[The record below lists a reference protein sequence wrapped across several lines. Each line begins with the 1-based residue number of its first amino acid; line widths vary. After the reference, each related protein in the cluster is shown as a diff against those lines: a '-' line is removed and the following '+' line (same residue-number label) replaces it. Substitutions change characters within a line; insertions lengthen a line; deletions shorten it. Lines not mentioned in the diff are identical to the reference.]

1 MSKLW
6 SPTTTTGAQQAEE
19 PLSSPSGSNAA
30 PRRRESVS
38 LAEQYAARQ
47 RNPGRRVAQI
57 VRLKPEFVDRYKQVH
72 AAVWPEVL
80 QQIKVCN
87 IQDCE

>member
-6 SPTTTTGAQQAEE
+6 SPTTAAQQAED
-19 PLSSPSGSNAA
+19 SSSGTGTGTGGA
-30 PRRRESVS
+30 PRRESVS

>member
-6 SPTTTTGAQQAEE
+6 SPTTAAQQAEE
-19 PLSSPSGSNAA
+19 SAAASAAVSP
-30 PRRRESVS
+30 RRESVS